1 VLSLNSTEA
10 SSREEIEDFMAEP
23 ALMQGFDH
31 CNVLELLGIC
41 FDTQNHVPLIVLPY
55 MENGDL
61 RTFLKSKRLAD
72 KQTSKETFPE
82 VQLLLYL
89 CLCILV
95 CCSSFMLYRMVLRSN
110 FRVCSQCI

>member
-1 VLSLNSTEA
+1 MLYLNSTEA

-41 FDTQNHVPLIVLPY
+41 FDTQNHIPLIVLPY

-61 RTFLKSKRLAD
+61 RSFLKSKRLTD

-95 CCSSFMLYRMVLRSN
+95 CCSSFMLYRMVLTSN
-110 FRVCSQCI
+110 VRIGSQCI